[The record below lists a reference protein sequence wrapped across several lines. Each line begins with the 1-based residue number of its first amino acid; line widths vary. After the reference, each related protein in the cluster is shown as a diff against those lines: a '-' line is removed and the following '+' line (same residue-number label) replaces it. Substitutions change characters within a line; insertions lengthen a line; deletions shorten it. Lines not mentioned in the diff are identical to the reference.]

1 MRQKKLLDTR
11 KQRVGS
17 SQREHL
23 NLGRQVIYQVPVL
36 ASEQERVRGEIKEK
50 NVKKE
55 RLKSFQIDFITF

>member
-50 NVKKE
+50 M
-55 RLKSFQIDFITF
+55 